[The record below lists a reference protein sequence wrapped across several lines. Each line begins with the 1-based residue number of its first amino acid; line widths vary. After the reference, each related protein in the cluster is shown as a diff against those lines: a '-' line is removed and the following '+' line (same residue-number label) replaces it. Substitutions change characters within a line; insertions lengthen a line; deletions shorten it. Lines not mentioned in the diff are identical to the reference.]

1 MMVYAWRHYKATN
14 VIVKTVTLE
23 FTVKVRMTEVR
34 KNHDN
39 CVSTFFKRNLRGLKK
54 LGLQAGLQAMTWRC
68 AILVQCSTKLAMKPI
83 AIYPEK
89 NEMMLALLS
98 TN

>member
-54 LGLQAGLQAMTWRC
+54 LGLQAMTWRY